1 MTVGP
6 DRGQLVAVLEDARRL
21 GFVGPRPVAE
31 QIDHATAFA
40 ILLETRGLGPA
51 RFLDLGSGGGIP
63 GLVLAARW
71 IDQRVTLLEVSVRRC
86 AFLRQTVIAL
96 GWEERVEV
104 AEGRAELLGRR
115 PELRGAYP
123 LVVSRSF
130 AAPAVT
136 AEIGGSFVGVGG
148 TLAVS
153 EPADSVDS
161 AGRWPED
168 RVRELGF
175 APAEVLRGEF
185 ARVAILCRTAPL
197 DERWPR
203 AVGIPTKRPLW

>member
-1 MTVGP
+1 MTAGL
-6 DRGQLVAVLEDARRL
+6 DRGELVAVLEDARRL

-40 ILLETRGLGPA
+40 VLLETRGVGPA

-71 IDQRVTLLEVSVRRC
+71 PDQRATLLEVSVRRC
-86 AFLRQTVIAL
+86 AFLRQTVVRL
-96 GWEERVEV
+96 GWGERVEV
-104 AEGRAELLGRR
+104 VEGRAELLGRK

-136 AEIGGSFVGVGG
+136 AEIGGAFVEVGG
-148 TLAVS
+148 SLAVS
-153 EPADSVDS
+153 EPGDPSD
-161 AGRWPED
+161 RWPVD
-168 RVRELGF
+168 RVGELGF
-175 APAEVLRGEF
+175 APAELLHGEA
-185 ARVAILCRTAPL
+185 ARVAILRRTAPI
-197 DERWPR
+197 DKRWPR

>member
-1 MTVGP
+1 MTAGS
-6 DRGQLVAVLEDARRL
+6 DRRDLVAVLEDARRQ

-40 ILLETRGLGPA
+40 VLLETRGVGPA

-71 IDQRVTLLEVSVRRC
+71 QEQRATLLEVSVRRC
-86 AFLRQTVIAL
+86 AFLRQTLVTL
-96 GWEERVEV
+96 GLGERVEV

-115 PELRGAYP
+115 PELRGGYP

-136 AEIGGSFVGVGG
+136 AEIGGAFVEVGG

-153 EPADSVDS
+153 EPGDS
-161 AGRWPED
+161 ATRWPAE
-168 RVRELGF
+168 RVGELGLS
-175 APAEVLRGEF
+175 PAEILQGEF
-185 ARVAILCRTAPL
+185 ARVAILRRTAPL
-197 DERWPR
+197 AERWPR
-203 AVGIPTKRPLW
+203 GVGIPTKRPLW